1 MTSSKYPPGGGYL
14 KMMTL
19 DDMGGGGVVEN
30 DDVICEQ
37 SKYTKFVIKM
47 CCFGLFLCI
56 IGVLFIN
63 KPLKIQVILLVYD

>member
-1 MTSSKYPPGGGYL
+1 
-14 KMMTL
+14 MMTL
-19 DDMGGGGVVEN
+19 DDMGGGKVVEN

-37 SKYTKFVIKM
+37 SKYTKNFIKM

-63 KPLKIQVILLVYD
+63 KPSKNQVILLFYD